1 MENTS
6 LHITTPWPQ
15 VKELL
20 KEVNGDLTDEDLD
33 YQPGQEQQLLER
45 VAKKMGRDTAHVK
58 AWIESVAINTRP
70 AF

>member
-1 MENTS
+1 MENTI
-6 LHITTPWPQ
+6 LQLAEPWPQ

-33 YQPGQEQQLLER
+33 YVPGKEELLLER
-45 VAKKMGRDTAHVK
+45 VAKKIGRDKAHVK
-58 AWIESVAINTRP
+58 AWIESVAANKRP